1 MMRIFFPV
9 GSGNF
14 SLMVKAS
21 RRAWVGWA
29 WAPSPALMTEAF
41 VWEAMAAGR
50 PEREW
55 RTMM

>member
-1 MMRIFFPV
+1 MMRTFLPE

-21 RRAWVGWA
+21 NRAWVGWA
-29 WAPSPALMTEAF
+29 CAPSPALMTEAL
-41 VWEAMAAGR
+41 VWAAMVAGS